1 MKLMGHYTEGK
12 CIHLFRME
20 FQESKGFLGNWDN
33 LHALRWKL
41 CCWHRVLFTSKL
53 KYPLVW

>member
-41 CCWHRVLFTSKL
+41 CC
-53 KYPLVW
+53 